1 MTAIPAWVAPTIAIA
16 LAVMAACLLVMGGV
30 ALAIGVGL
38 RARTRALTAQLA
50 NLTADARAVADR
62 LKIEIDGYADLA
74 GDTRARLKGAVD
86 AVQTRLEDLD
96 SLADVLQ
103 DEIEET
109 ALSAASLLRTV
120 RRSGAVL
127 GAARRAVRRRRPAE
141 REG

>member
-16 LAVMAACLLVMGGV
+16 LAVMAVCLLAMGGV
-30 ALAIGVGL
+30 AIALGLGL
-38 RARTRALTAQLA
+38 RARTRALSAQLA

-62 LKIEIDGYADLA
+62 LKVEIEGYVDLS
-74 GDTRARLKGAVD
+74 GDARAKLKGALD

-127 GAARRAVRRRRPAE
+127 GAARRAVRRRHPAE